1 MKRMTRE
8 TVEALAAVYGD
19 SFYILDTD
27 VFGENC
33 HQLLD
38 AFRKY
43 YGKTNIAYSY
53 KTNYIPELGMI
64 VDRIGGYAEVVS
76 AMELE
81 IAKRIG
87 VQPERIIWNGPVK
100 SKEETEPFLL
110 SGGTVNID
118 NIRELQIVSDFAG
131 KHKDRQIHVGVRCNY
146 DIGDG
151 VVSRFGID
159 TESNEIDEAF
169 RKIASVDNLVLTNL
183 QAHFAKR
190 HYRYWSAKAKGMLA
204 VYEKATAEYG
214 LHPQWLD
221 LGGGLSGHMP
231 DSLRE
236 QLGLDRFSFDD
247 YASRSA
253 RLFDEYFG
261 DKADKPWLF
270 IEPGTAVA
278 ADCMRYVCRVEN
290 IRQIRGKTII
300 TTNGSQKNISMSGI
314 NPPMEVIPC
323 GGKAAVCKDAD
334 VAGYTCIESDYLYKE
349 FTGEISVGDFLVFG
363 SCGSYSVVM
372 KPPFILPNV
381 PVIYIN
387 SEEPV
392 LIKRA
397 ETFDDVF
404 QTYIF
409 ARKT

>member
-1 MKRMTRE
+1 MKRLTRE
-8 TVEALAAVYGD
+8 TVDALAAAYGD

-27 VFGENC
+27 VFEENC
-33 HQLLD
+33 HQLLET
-38 AFRKY
+38 FRKY
-43 YGKTNIAYSY
+43 YRKTNIAYSY

-64 VDRIGGYAEVVS
+64 VDRIDGYAEVVS

-81 IAKRIG
+81 IAKRNG

-100 SKEETEPFLL
+100 PKEKAESFLL
-110 SGGTVNID
+110 SGGTVNVD
-118 NIRELQIVSDFAG
+118 NLRELQMVCKFA
-131 KHKDRQIHVGVRCNY
+131 KAHQERQMHIGVRCNY

-159 TESNEIDEAF
+159 TESGEIDEAF
-169 RKIASVDNLVLTNL
+169 RLIASADTLTLTNL

-190 HYRYWSAKAKGMLA
+190 HYRYWPAKAKGMLA
-204 VYEKATAEYG
+204 VYEKATVEYG
-214 LHPQWLD
+214 LTPQWLD
-221 LGGGLSGHMP
+221 LGGGMSGNMP

-253 RLFDEYFG
+253 RIFAEYFG
-261 DKADKPWLF
+261 DKEEQPWLF

-290 IRQIRGKTII
+290 VRQIRGKTII

-314 NPPMEVIPC
+314 NPPLEVIR
-323 GGKAAVCKDAD
+323 GEGKAVQCEDAD
-334 VAGYTCIESDYLYKE
+334 LAGYTCIENDYLYKGYS
-349 FTGEISVGDFLVFG
+349 GEVGVGDYLVFG

-381 PVIYIN
+381 PVLDI
-387 SEEPV
+387 SGEESV

-397 ETFDDVF
+397 ETFDDLF
-404 QTYIF
+404 KTYTF
-409 ARKT
+409 AQKT

>member
-1 MKRMTRE
+1 MKRLIRE
-8 TVEALAAVYGD
+8 TVEALASAYGD

-27 VFGENC
+27 VFQENC

-43 YGKTNIAYSY
+43 YRKTNIAYSY

-64 VDRIGGYAEVVS
+64 IKRIGGYAEVVS

-87 VQPERIIWNGPVK
+87 VKPEQIIWNGPVK
-100 SKEETEPFLL
+100 SKEEMESFLL
-110 SGGTVNID
+110 SGGIMNID
-118 NIRELQIVSDFAG
+118 NIRELQLVSDLAES
-131 KHKDRQIHVGVRCNY
+131 HKERQIHIGVRCNY

-151 VVSRFGID
+151 IVSRFGID
-159 TESNEIDEAF
+159 TVSGEIDEVF
-169 RKIASVDNLVLTNL
+169 RLIASTDNLILMNL

-190 HYRYWSAKAKGMLA
+190 HYQYWSAKAKGMLS
-204 VYEKATAEYG
+204 VYKKAMTEYG
-214 LHPQWLD
+214 LQPQWLD
-221 LGGGLSGHMP
+221 LGGGLSGNMV

-236 QLGLDRFSFDD
+236 QLGLDCFSLDD

-253 RLFDEYFG
+253 RIFSEYFK
-261 DKADKPWLF
+261 DKEDKPWLF
-270 IEPGTAVA
+270 IEPGTALA

-290 IRQIRGKTII
+290 IKQIRGKTII

-323 GGKAAVCKDAD
+323 GGKAVECENAD
-334 VAGYTCIESDYLYKE
+334 FAGYTCIESDYLYKGY
-349 FTGEISVGDFLVFG
+349 TGEIGVGDYLVFG

-381 PVIYIN
+381 PVIDI
-387 SEEPV
+387 SGEEPV
-392 LIKRA
+392 LIKYA
-397 ETFDDVF
+397 ETFDDLF
-404 QTYIF
+404 RTYTF
-409 ARKT
+409 AQII